1 MSRKA
6 LGKGIGALLGDLEEN
21 GAAAASV
28 VDVPLAS
35 LKPSPVQ
42 PRRGFPRETLEEL
55 ARSVRQKGVL
65 QPLLV
70 ERQGN
75 DYFIVAGERRF
86 RAAKM
91 AGLESVPAIVKT
103 FEPQEKLEIAL
114 IENLQREDLT
124 PVEEAGAYRRLMEIA
139 DLRQEEVAARVGKS
153 RSAVAN
159 SLRLLKLPEE
169 MLAALESGK
178 ISAGHGRALLAA
190 ANPSDQRLLF
200 ERIVESGLSVRQAEA
215 EALRLSRGRRP
226 KTDRSRA
233 GRKKLSPEL
242 TQIQERLIETL
253 GTKVALRGTAQRGI
267 IQVSYFSQDD
277 LERLMEVLGVE

>member
-200 ERIVESGLSVRQAEA
+200 ERIVESGLSVRQAEV